1 MAETRPL
8 AIVIQA
14 SPERIGGC
22 RSLPE
27 TSSEWHIA
35 SLNECKY
42 HPYRIYCV
50 TIGINY
56 LFAIKIGLAE
66 LKLSREVFNPTRCPL
81 ARRLGL
87 IDVGIYLL
95 SHSIL

>member
-1 MAETRPL
+1 MTKPRPL

-22 RSLPE
+22 RCLPE

-50 TIGINY
+50 TIAINY
-56 LFAIKIGLAE
+56 LFALKISLTE
-66 LKLSREVFNPTRCPL
+66 LKLSREVF
-81 ARRLGL
+81 
-87 IDVGIYLL
+87 D
-95 SHSIL
+95 SF